1 MSLSVDQ
8 DRYILE
14 KRADP
19 LLLWTRD
26 RKNTN
31 SMPLPFVLNIQR
43 AVFIYQN
50 KYFYLYLKSRYAKVE
65 RTG

>member
-1 MSLSVDQ
+1 
-8 DRYILE
+8 
-14 KRADP
+14 
-19 LLLWTRD
+19 
-26 RKNTN
+26 
-31 SMPLPFVLNIQR
+31 MPLPFVLNIQR